1 MKVLDIPKSGRRGI
15 YVFYM
20 RKGRLCRRRYVR
32 PKDPRTPKQ
41 LRARAVLGAASK
53 AWSSSE
59 CFTEEQRQGLRAAG
73 AKVQSCPRLAQ
84 SGPLTGQ
91 QLFVGKSCA
100 RGRLGREIRRL
111 LAGGMIN
118 SQEAKTQRGRAKGR
132 IRHSDFRKGKAA
144 GQSGR
149 AQPQRF
155 QGVARFTR
163 ESRRG
168 RFVVA
173 PGKRRW
179 VRAYEGKAAG
189 KTLSSQVQQYQMV
202 ARSTWEQHRR
212 PPIAAGWQHRR
223 GTGVD
228 SGGDAGGRRKGHSRE
243 RLRAG

>member
-1 MKVLDIPKSGRRGI
+1 
-15 YVFYM
+15 M
-20 RKGRLCRRRYVR
+20 RKGRVCRRRYVR

-73 AKVQSCPRLAQ
+73 AKVQSRSRLAQ

-91 QLFVGKSCA
+91 QFFVGKSCA

-111 LAGGMIN
+111 LAGKMIN
-118 SQEAKTQRGRAKGR
+118 SQQAKKQRGRAKGR

-144 GQSGR
+144 VRRGR

-155 QGVARFTR
+155 EGVARFSR

-173 PGKRRW
+173 PGRRRW
-179 VRAYEGKAAG
+179 VRAYAGKAAG
-189 KTLSSQVQQYQMV
+189 KTVSSQVRQYQMV
-202 ARSTWEQHRR
+202 ARSTWEQHRS
-212 PPIAAGWQHRR
+212 PTVAARWQHRR
-223 GTGVD
+223 GTGGD
-228 SGGDAGGRRKGHSRE
+228 SGGDARGRRKGHSRE
-243 RLRAG
+243 LRRGG